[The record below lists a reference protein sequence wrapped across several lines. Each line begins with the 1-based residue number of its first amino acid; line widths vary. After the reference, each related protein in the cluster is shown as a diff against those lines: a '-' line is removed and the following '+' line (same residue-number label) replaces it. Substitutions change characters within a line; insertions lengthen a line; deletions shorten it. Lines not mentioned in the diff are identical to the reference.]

1 MTTRFKR
8 FFSLDSP
15 KAIKARKYG
24 WLNAINYVSPADTA
38 GVGDLCPWR
47 SAGCTALCLGLES
60 GQAAMISKK
69 TGTNAVRESRKA
81 KAVMFMRD
89 RAQFMRE
96 LDAGIARAA
105 RKAKREGL
113 RLCVRLNGATDINF
127 VDVIKRYP
135 TLQFVDYTKSVKCP
149 MKTGRWL
156 ERSSG
161 YA

>member
-1 MTTRFKR
+1 
-8 FFSLDSP
+8 
-15 KAIKARKYG
+15 
-24 WLNAINYVSPADTA
+24 
-38 GVGDLCPWR
+38 
-47 SAGCTALCLGLES
+47 
-60 GQAAMISKK
+60 MISKK